1 MRSNVASIEAERT
14 VRTTKD
20 DWLNLAVQALIEDGI
35 DRVKVQLIAHKLK
48 VSRSSFYY
56 FFKDTKD
63 LQSQMVE
70 FWLRKNTG
78 PIIERAMR
86 PADTIAQ
93 AILNVFECWM
103 DSSLFDPQLDVA
115 VRIWARRSNTVDT
128 VVTQADEQRVDAL
141 TRMFIRYEYEQEEAL
156 VRARVLY
163 FTQIGYFTLDVPESM
178 KMRFKHVESCVRVFS
193 GHDAPMACM
202 DNFRRFTRQFHL
214 DV

>member
-93 AILNVFECWM
+93 AILNVFECW
-103 DSSLFDPQLDVA
+103 
-115 VRIWARRSNTVDT
+115 
-128 VVTQADEQRVDAL
+128 
-141 TRMFIRYEYEQEEAL
+141 
-156 VRARVLY
+156 
-163 FTQIGYFTLDVPESM
+163 
-178 KMRFKHVESCVRVFS
+178 
-193 GHDAPMACM
+193 
-202 DNFRRFTRQFHL
+202 
-214 DV
+214 